1 MSEESALTFPCRFP
15 VKVMGINSSRFEA
28 DIVMIVRKHVP
39 DLSEGAVHSRP
50 SSNASYLAV
59 TVTFTAR
66 SRKQLDALYQEL
78 TAHPDVKFVL

>member
-39 DLSEGAVHSRP
+39 DLGEGAVHSRP